1 MVSDF
6 GNYHN
11 HHPVHANRMT
21 ARLSS
26 TIGRLHYRDSSSTA
40 YVELVMSDVFFEE
53 RPVKNDYLMT
63 ISLPWSE
70 FTTHG

>member
-6 GNYHN
+6 ENYHN
-11 HHPVHANRMT
+11 HNTVHANRMT

-26 TIGRLHYRDSSSTA
+26 TIGRHHYRGSSSTA

-53 RPVKNDYLMT
+53 CPVKNYYLLT
-63 ISLPWSE
+63 TSLPWSE